1 MPRKTIRIYKSGKD
15 LVLRIPSHIVEKLK
29 LRPGDEF
36 VYEFDG
42 RRIILTKLEIGDRHE
57 EA

>member
-15 LVLRIPSHIVEKLK
+15 LVIRIPKHIVETLDLK
-29 LRPGDEF
+29 PGDELI
-36 VYEFDG
+36 VELVG
-42 RRIILTKLEIGDRHE
+42 KKIVLTKLEVGEMRE